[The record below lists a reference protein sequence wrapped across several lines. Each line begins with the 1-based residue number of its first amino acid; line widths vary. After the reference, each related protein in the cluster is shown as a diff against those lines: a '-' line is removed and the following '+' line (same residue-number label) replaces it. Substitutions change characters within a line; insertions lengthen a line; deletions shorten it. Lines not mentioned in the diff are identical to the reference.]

1 MGIEYQNLMPIFNTR
16 QRCQPILNG
25 IILERHKKMT
35 RKNKIIKTH
44 NSNVKASVMAKLK
57 NDGLDISH
65 FRMINVKTGQV
76 HNNRGH
82 ITWSIANN
90 GKRIKGRFAKQ

>member
-1 MGIEYQNLMPIFNTR
+1 MIPICNIGNDASLFS
-16 QRCQPILNG
+16 NG
-25 IILERHKKMT
+25 IIFERHKKMT

-44 NSNVKASVMAKLK
+44 NSNVKATVMAKLK
-57 NDGLDISH
+57 KDGLDISH

-82 ITWSIANN
+82 ITWAIANN